1 MNRLLRERRGFSP
14 IEVLIAMAI
23 LAIGVMAIMRLFPSG
38 LRASRIAQERTIAA
52 ELADA
57 NLGRLRMTGASNVL
71 GMATASAI
79 YNLSTASDIY
89 LDGRID
95 ANGVVDGYST
105 TVTRVAGPLE
115 ETRARVVFSVDFP
128 DGRRENFVTYVTDY

>member
-1 MNRLLRERRGFSP
+1 MYRLFRERRGFSP
-14 IEVLIAMAI
+14 IEVLVAMAI
-23 LAIGVMAIMRLFPSG
+23 LAIGIMAIMRLFPSG

-71 GMATASAI
+71 GLATASAI
-79 YNLSTASDIY
+79 YGLYTASDIY

-95 ANGVVDGYST
+95 SDGVVDGYST

-115 ETRARVVFSVDFP
+115 ETRVRIVFSVDFP

>member
-1 MNRLLRERRGFSP
+1 MFRLIRERRGFSP
-14 IEVLIAMAI
+14 IEVLVAMAI

-95 ANGVVDGYST
+95 SGGIADGYST

-115 ETRARVVFSVDFP
+115 EMRVRGVFSVDFP